1 LLLAHVTG
9 EGSNE
14 ILGSGRNDDRL
25 GAYAARS
32 QEAQQVLNVVLLAP
46 PGLCSDWSAA
56 APASAQKLLNT
67 GFAELGRVNI
77 MLVKPAVERCC
88 VQCLDAHH
96 SGDELLPNQQLD
108 EGTEVFRDRTGGAVR
123 DRGGVLE

>member
-14 ILGSGRNDDRL
+14 ILGSGRTDDRL
-25 GAYAARS
+25 GAHAARS
-32 QEAQQVLNVVLLAP
+32 QEAQQLLNVVLLAP

-67 GFAELGRVNI
+67 SYALGGVNV
-77 MLVKPAVERCC
+77 MLVEPAVERCG
-88 VQCLDAHH
+88 VQRLDAHH

-108 EGTEVFRDRTGGAVR
+108 EGTEVLRDGACGAAR